1 MIMED
6 FNNKLEVLKQKLNIK
21 TPKDILGEGYANK
34 LILLKWLLA
43 SDTKKAVSTVKKMLN
58 KD

>member
-1 MIMED
+1 MED

-21 TPKDILGEGYANK
+21 TPKDVMGESYANK

-43 SDTKKAVSTVKKMLN
+43 SDSNRAVNTIKKMLS

>member
-1 MIMED
+1 MED

>member
-1 MIMED
+1 MED

-21 TPKDILGEGYANK
+21 TPKDIIGENYTNK

-43 SDTKKAVSTVKKMLN
+43 SDSNRAVNTVKKMLS